1 MRMVNPVK
9 TLLGA
14 AGGVLAL
21 GWEAAGHVAWWLRYQ
36 VEGGARDDPAEERP
50 GRSGA

>member
-1 MRMVNPVK
+1 MVNPVK

-21 GWEAAGHVAWWLRYQ
+21 GREAAGHVGWWLRYQ
-36 VEGGARDDPAEERP
+36 VTGVARHDPAAERP
-50 GRSGA
+50 EKAGG